1 MFENEL
7 SNLVD
12 VCRESTTEDIVKRLG
27 VITSNRVHLKR
38 YPLDNPVVIFNPSMI
53 INQGIVILYARIT
66 LGYYTYAS
74 TVAEL
79 RIPLEDVYDSLTL
92 GNYAAEIKIFPD
104 NKFDICGIEDPRVCE
119 IDGKRYM
126 TYCGRTVDYF
136 DPSTRIERTL
146 PTTAVLEGDN
156 WRKMGVFRMP
166 PKIRESVVS
175 DKNAFLLKTKYG
187 LKFFHRLH
195 TREGASYAVISNVPH
210 EILDSEGFNEI
221 NLNDTMVAI
230 ESERCE
236 DKIGWG
242 HPPVKIGKEYVFL
255 LHGLDKRTK
264 HYRVFAMLTN
274 EKLEITAIS
283 PGYIMGP
290 KEIYEIFGD
299 RPFVVFPCG
308 AQKIDDKI
316 LISYGA
322 ADLAIGI
329 GEIDTSDLM
338 SILDSN
344 RIG

>member
-1 MFENEL
+1 MFEKEL
-7 SNLVD
+7 DKIVD
-12 VCRESTTEDIVKRLG
+12 VCRESRTNDIVKRLG
-27 VITSNRVHLKR
+27 VITSNRIHLKR
-38 YPLDNPVVIFNPSMI
+38 YPLDNPTVVFNPSMI
-53 INQGIVILYARIT
+53 IKQGIVILYARVT
-66 LGYYTYAS
+66 LGYYTYTS

-79 RIPLEDVYDSLTL
+79 RIPLEDVYDNLTL

-104 NKFDICGIEDPRVCE
+104 NKFDIYGIEDPRVYE

-126 TYCGRTVDYF
+126 TYCGRTVNYF
-136 DPSTRIERTL
+136 DPNTRIERTL
-146 PTTAVLEGDN
+146 PITAVLEDDK
-156 WRKMGVFRMP
+156 WRKLGVFRML
-166 PKIRESVVS
+166 PKTRESVVS
-175 DKNAFLLKTKYG
+175 DKNAFLVKTKHG

-195 TREGASYAVISNVPH
+195 MEGAFYAVISNVPDGV
-210 EILDSEGFNEI
+210 LNSEGFNEV
-221 NLNDTMVAI
+221 NLNDTMLAI
-230 ESERCE
+230 KSKRCE

-242 HPPVKIGKEYVFL
+242 PPPVKIGKEYVFL
-255 LHGLDKRTK
+255 LHGVDKNK

-344 RIG
+344 RID